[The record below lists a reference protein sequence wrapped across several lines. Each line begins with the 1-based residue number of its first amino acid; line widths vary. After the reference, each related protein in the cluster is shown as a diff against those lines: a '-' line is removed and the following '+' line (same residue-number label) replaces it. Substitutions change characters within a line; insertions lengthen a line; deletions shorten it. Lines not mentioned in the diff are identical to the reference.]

1 MFGSRCKRASNVCDP
16 RDLECMLQPGHYSY
30 HFITLV
36 SNLPI
41 TQRSIPF
48 FTMKGPDW
56 NIATANFK
64 MELVR
69 ADCPHYVKRVDDS
82 YFHMNRFRNGIQL
95 SLVKSIEGPQEVEL
109 KVEMSLYVQGTFN
122 GILAANIFIIVSEYA
137 F

>member
-1 MFGSRCKRASNVCDP
+1 
-16 RDLECMLQPGHYSY
+16 
-30 HFITLV
+30 
-36 SNLPI
+36 
-41 TQRSIPF
+41 
-48 FTMKGPDW
+48 MKGPDW
-56 NIATANFK
+56 NIATADFK

-69 ADCPHYVKRVDDS
+69 AECPYHVKKVDDS

-122 GILAANIFIIVSEYA
+122 GVLAANIFLIVSEYP